1 MYIKLSKN
9 NNFYKKNIFLKS
21 SEVLSTF
28 VAMIETFKTIA
39 RFQYSTEAQII
50 KGRLE
55 ADGIQVFLFDNFTID
70 TDPLVSNAIGGVKL
84 KVLSHQA
91 LEAENILESIRKYSV
106 DDEGDAIN
114 CPNCN
119 SEKIE
124 LFSTINDLKSLIAV
138 IFAFVTTLFV
148 STLPLYTKHKYRCE
162 DCKTEFD
169 LEK

>member
-1 MYIKLSKN
+1 MSD
-9 NNFYKKNIFLKS
+9 
-21 SEVLSTF
+21 
-28 VAMIETFKTIA
+28 TFKTIA
-39 RFQYSTEAQII
+39 RFQYSSEAQII

-55 ADGIQVFLFDNFTID
+55 ADGIQVFLSDNLTID

-91 LEAENILESIRKYSV
+91 IEAENILKSIKKYSIN
-106 DDEGDAIN
+106 DEGDAVN

-124 LFSTINDLKSLIAV
+124 LFSTIKDAKSLFWF
-138 IFAFVTTLFV
+138 IFGVLF
-148 STLPLYTKHKYRCE
+148 SSLPFYTKHKYRCE

-169 LEK
+169 IKWKH

>member
-1 MYIKLSKN
+1 MVRLFSCFKLYLS
-9 NNFYKKNIFLKS
+9 LKS
-21 SEVLSTF
+21 SEVLFTF
-28 VAMIETFKTIA
+28 VAMSETFKTIA

-55 ADGIQVFLFDNFTID
+55 SEGIKVFLADNLTID

-106 DDEGDAIN
+106 DDKGDAIN

-119 SEKIE
+119 GEKIE

-138 IFAFVTTLFV
+138 IFAFITTLFV

-169 LEK
+169 LKTQ